1 LLAVFGLV
9 GLCIM
14 AAMSAGDCESMSPIS
29 VIPLVFVGTTL
40 GAGADAALRPVG
52 FNALAATVT
61 AGGTC
66 PSPNRIMPLFCNRP
80 MIGGGATGPIGVR
93 AGLLVVFLLAT
104 GFSFHRSA
112 GTPLRRWMASACL
125 THFFLAS
132 SRLALLPAV

>member
-1 LLAVFGLV
+1 LAAVLGLV

-14 AAMSAGDCESMSPIS
+14 AAMSAGDCESMSPIC

-40 GAGADAALRPVG
+40 ESGAFCALRPVG
-52 FNALAATVT
+52 FNALAATLT

-93 AGLLVVFLLAT
+93 AGLLVILLLAT
-104 GFSFHRSA
+104 GLSFHRSA
-112 GTPLRRWMASACL
+112 GTPLRR
-125 THFFLAS
+125 
-132 SRLALLPAV
+132 